1 MEHFL
6 FKSSFVFIEKMR
18 ASGLLRDP
26 FKVEPTVSCG
36 GIVKTQQMP
45 EIKDLNMREA
55 THKDCLNRNC

>member
-1 MEHFL
+1 
-6 FKSSFVFIEKMR
+6 MR

-45 EIKDLNMREA
+45 EIKDLNMGDA
-55 THKDCLNRNC
+55 THKDYV